1 MAMFLGGL
9 AAIALSLAVL
19 MAFAWV
25 VQQRPGNSGWVD
37 TIWTF
42 SLGLTGAGAALW
54 PMPGEGPDA
63 RQWRTGMFFPLP
75 PREGM
80 AA

>member
-1 MAMFLGGL
+1 MPMFLWGL
-9 AAIALSLAVL
+9 ASIALSLAVL

-25 VQQRPGNSGWVD
+25 VQQRSGNPGWVD

-42 SLGLTGAGAALW
+42 AIGLVGAGSALW
-54 PMPGEGPDA
+54 PAWLGPH
-63 RQWRTGMFFPLP
+63 RTSMLFPSP

>member
-1 MAMFLGGL
+1 MTMFIGGL
-9 AAIALSLAVL
+9 AAIARSLAVL

-25 VQQRPGNSGWVD
+25 VQQRSGNSGWVD

-42 SLGLTGAGAALW
+42 AVGLVGAASAPW
-54 PMPGEGPDA
+54 PARLGPH
-63 RQWRTGMFFPLP
+63 RISMFFPMP
-75 PREGM
+75 PREEM

>member
-25 VQQRPGNSGWVD
+25 VQQRTGNSGWVD

-42 SLGLTGAGAALW
+42 AVGLTGAGAALR
-54 PMPGEGPDA
+54 PMASEGPDA
-63 RQWRTGMFFPLP
+63 RQWRTSMFFPLS